1 MIVLQTEHSRRKT
14 GPAYT
19 TYNIQNDVKPVVDEI
34 REYWNARYL
43 SAGEATWR
51 ILGFH
56 ISHKEPAVTALPIHL
71 STNNYHRRYTDSNSM
86 SMLEHYFSRPHCTF
100 EHNGQQKH
108 FDDLLYAEYFR
119 LFRLQ
124 KTDHSKNGHPR
135 YFMEVPI
142 RTQSEPMQVVQRV
155 EHRQHLCRLN
165 SLRPSQGE
173 LFYFRAILQI
183 KPARSFSHALQ
194 HEGRIFPDFQSLA
207 TALGI
212 FANEKEAFYAMREA
226 VTEMKTPHE
235 LRLLFI
241 HLLINE
247 CITCP
252 RDVWDT
258 FQADLIFDY
267 KVRYNGNEEIAMKVR
282 VLC

>member
-19 TYNIQNDVKPVVDEI
+19 TYNIQNDIKPVVDEI

-183 KPARSFSHALQ
+183 KPARSFSHAL
-194 HEGRIFPDFQSLA
+194 
-207 TALGI
+207 
-212 FANEKEAFYAMREA
+212 
-226 VTEMKTPHE
+226 TPHE

-267 KVRYNGNEEIAMKVR
+267 KVRYNGNEEITMKVR